1 MEFVYLVVLAL
12 VFAAIWSGL
21 LRRPRA
27 RIRIDPN
34 RLVRTTPSE
43 EEELPVE
50 QPEIQDDITDVSNGM
65 MPSTREKKTVIFRP
79 DFEVGEELGADF
91 EPDFEVGDE
100 LGPDDWSLL
109 HDHDQLPAAYGEDI
123 VTAIVRNPRS
133 LYIYWELDGD
143 GVDTLRQ
150 MLGNTEY
157 RKTVP
162 CLRVFDLTA
171 NTDFFIDVSDHDD
184 HWFLHGLMPQHRYA
198 VAFGRRRPDGRFYLI
213 ARSAPVMTPP
223 ESAAVPPEGSRLLY
237 QRIAQ
242 AVGGGIPLPTSP
254 GGR

>member
-34 RLVRTTPSE
+34 QLVRATPNE
-43 EEELPVE
+43 EVELPVE
-50 QPEIQDDITDVSNGM
+50 QPEIQDDVTDVSNGT
-65 MPSTREKKTVIFRP
+65 MPTTRGKAIIFTP
-79 DFEVGEELGADF
+79 DFELGEELGA
-91 EPDFEVGDE
+91 G
-100 LGPDDWSLL
+100 DWSLL
-109 HDHDQLPAAYGEDI
+109 HDHDELPAAYGEDI

-143 GVDTLRQ
+143 GEENLRQ
-150 MLGNTEY
+150 MLGAAEY
-157 RKTVP
+157 KKSVP

-171 NTDFFIDVSDHDD
+171 DTDFFIDVSDHDD

-213 ARSAPVMTPP
+213 ARSAPVTTPP
-223 ESAAVPPEGSRLLY
+223 ESPAAPPERSRLLY
-237 QRIAQ
+237 QRIGQ
-242 AVGGGIPLPTSP
+242 AVGGGEALPTSP
-254 GGR
+254 GGMLR